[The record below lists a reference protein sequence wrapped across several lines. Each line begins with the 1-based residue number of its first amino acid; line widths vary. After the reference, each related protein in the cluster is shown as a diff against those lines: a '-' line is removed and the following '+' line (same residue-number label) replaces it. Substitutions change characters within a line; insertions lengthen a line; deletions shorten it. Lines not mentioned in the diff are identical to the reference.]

1 MNVDLPSSSG
11 LLFFFA
17 KGAVLMGLMLT
28 DVSKSFGSF
37 QAIKDLSP
45 IGQGGRALWLPGR
58 YGAASECLY
67 LIRPDGYI
75 AFRSYPADAASLNDY
90 LKKLFL

>member
-1 MNVDLPSSSG
+1 MNGDLPSSSG
-11 LLFFFA
+11 SLFFFA
-17 KGAVLMGLMLT
+17 EGAVLMELMLT
-28 DVSKSFGSF
+28 DVSKSFGSCAGH
-37 QAIKDLSP
+37 QRSLP
-45 IGQGGRALWLPGR
+45 GGQGGRALWLPGR

>member
-1 MNVDLPSSSG
+1 
-11 LLFFFA
+11 
-17 KGAVLMGLMLT
+17 MGLMLSG
-28 DVSKSFGSF
+28 VSKSFGSF
-37 QAIKDLSP
+37 QAIKDLSLEVRE
-45 IGQGGRALWLPGR
+45 GALFGFLGETR
-58 YGAASECLY
+58 AASECLY

>member
-1 MNVDLPSSSG
+1 
-11 LLFFFA
+11 
-17 KGAVLMGLMLT
+17 MGLMLT

-37 QAIKDLSP
+37 QAIKDLSLEVRE
-45 IGQGGRALWLPGR
+45 GALFGLPLR

-75 AFRSYPADAASLNDY
+75 AFRSYPTDAASLNDY

>member
-1 MNVDLPSSSG
+1 
-11 LLFFFA
+11 
-17 KGAVLMGLMLT
+17 MGLMLT

-58 YGAASECLY
+58 
-67 LIRPDGYI
+67 
-75 AFRSYPADAASLNDY
+75 DARGLRMPVSDSARWLHRFSQLSGGRRQPQR
-90 LKKLFL
+90 LSKKTVLVESWSGS